1 MSHTCLYEVQN
12 ADKELHTILLGTH
25 FSQKIVI
32 TEYVIFLQTHQ
43 SNKPVPKFS
52 KIIKR
57 WILILIFIKY
67 APYLLPLIAATRT
80 PDVKGMR
87 VPPVHRSVSAD
98 RIIAH
103 CWLSHIMTT
112 SWQWTEPEGWDD
124 EIDAHFYLM
133 TWHLGYNRRPCARK

>member
-43 SNKPVPKFS
+43 SNKPLPNFS
-52 KIIKR
+52 KIIKSSAPFP

-80 PDVKGMR
+80 PDAKGMH
-87 VPPVHRSVSAD
+87 VAPVHRSVSAD

-103 CWLSHIMTT
+103 CWLSHIMTI
-112 SWQWTEPEGWDD
+112 S
-124 EIDAHFYLM
+124 
-133 TWHLGYNRRPCARK
+133 